1 MVFSKQLLEG
11 IRRGRIRCSIRF
23 WTRPHVKVG
32 GRYPLGDGRI
42 VVDAI
47 TPIEISDVTHALAR
61 ESGFSSV
68 RGPARRRAARQR
80 REHLPDPVPLPQARR
95 MGCGA
100 RCQRGRQ
107 DARRTGRIA
116 FVSLCSLAAA
126 AHPQKR
132 CHQKGVIMRFHVP
145 LGGIWLV
152 VAATATAGN
161 LACTSQPHEP
171 ALHAQTL
178 GSATAVPVARSV
190 CRSAA
195 ARREHRTPPASTRLS
210 RRAPGSPAASGPD
223 RSRTGPR
230 CRQTAAT
237 PRRSCD
243 ARRPHQSRDAGQGCA
258 RPSCRGLAAGWL
270 HAGDCEDPQREP
282 RHSTAAHRQPAGGT
296 GLRRHDQAG
305 RRADAATAA
314 PGERERRGAR

>member
-47 TPIEISDVTHALAR
+47 TPIEISDVTAR
-61 ESGFSSV
+61 PGARVGFQQCA
-68 RGPARRRAARQR
+68 GPARRRAARQR

-107 DARRTGRIA
+107 HARRTDRIA

-190 CRSAA
+190 VEAQPLGANIERLLRALDYLGAPLAPQLRRDLTAA
-195 ARREHRTPPASTRLS
+195 AQGRDADRLQQLLDD
-210 RRAPGSPAASGPD
+210 RVLLVVHINPEMRVKVARGPAA
-223 RSRTGPR
+223 
-230 CRQTAAT
+230 AV
-237 PRRSCD
+237 
-243 ARRPHQSRDAGQGCA
+243 
-258 RPSCRGLAAGWL
+258 LAAGWL
-270 HAGDCEDPQREP
+270 HAGDRQDPQREP
-282 RHSTAAHRQPAGGT
+282 RHATAAHRQPAGGT

-305 RRADAATAA
+305 RRADAAAAA